1 MFQPS
6 STNNS
11 GSHDKN
17 ITGSHDKNVTE
28 SHDKNITGSHDKNIT
43 GSHEK
48 ILLEVMINVN
58 NTCVCSTFYKISA
71 VVKVK
76 TDIASITASPIGV
89 ARPSQLM
96 LLF

>member
-1 MFQPS
+1 VFQPS

-11 GSHDKN
+11 
-17 ITGSHDKNVTE
+17 
-28 SHDKNITGSHDKNIT
+28 GSHDKNIT